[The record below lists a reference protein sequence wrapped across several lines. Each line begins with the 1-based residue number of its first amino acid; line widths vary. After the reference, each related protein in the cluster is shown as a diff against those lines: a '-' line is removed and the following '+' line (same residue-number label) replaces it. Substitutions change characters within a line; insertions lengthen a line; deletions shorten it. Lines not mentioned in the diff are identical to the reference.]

1 LIVRVSL
8 TVCNSWDLHWHIQK
22 KEGLVDFVRSDARK
36 KYEPSKHYA
45 RKSDFCALVEA
56 TLMYIRKLGM
66 FLMKITQNHTKK
78 KKTLNQCG

>member
-1 LIVRVSL
+1 
-8 TVCNSWDLHWHIQK
+8 
-22 KEGLVDFVRSDARK
+22 VDFVRSDARK

-78 KKTLNQCG
+78 KNIKPMWIILEIKPIQKII